1 MDLASRSH
9 LIQIEK
15 DRLFAE
21 VIKLDES
28 DDDKFTKRQRAMKQ
42 IVCSL
47 YSNKLKMDR
56 NIVKE
61 LNIEKMNYEQK
72 IVNDKR
78 MDYIHV
84 TFKELDDMKKV
95 KKNLK
100 NLENDQNIKVTDCIP
115 LSLMDRYKIY
125 DNIAYELR
133 KRGKQTRIWAKIHGF
148 YLRVKDRSDLRM
160 WGEIPPIITPKH
172 MPLARVG
179 KIKHDTEKE
188 VTKEE
193 NYRIENILE
202 RKNNKEKKTLYI
214 EIADREIQ
222 R

>member
-1 MDLASRSH
+1 
-9 LIQIEK
+9 
-15 DRLFAE
+15 
-21 VIKLDES
+21 
-28 DDDKFTKRQRAMKQ
+28 
-42 IVCSL
+42 
-47 YSNKLKMDR
+47 
-56 NIVKE
+56 
-61 LNIEKMNYEQK
+61 MNYEQK

-133 KRGKQTRIWAKIHGF
+133 KRGKQTRIWAGRHDF

-160 WGEIPPIITPKH
+160 WGKY
-172 MPLARVG
+172 PL
-179 KIKHDTEKE
+179 
-188 VTKEE
+188 
-193 NYRIENILE
+193 L
-202 RKNNKEKKTLYI
+202 
-214 EIADREIQ
+214 
-222 R
+222 